1 MKEIKK
7 DIDVVV
13 VFKRVNKKVNKQ
25 YLTMFIPQFIT
36 AGKLD
41 PKTMKFLDV
50 IDQRTYNHLVVD
62 EGDEY
67 RYGLRINLRNLRA
80 LYKIKDIDE
89 LFATYLKEL
98 KQRKYYFKY
107 KNEEA
112 AVSNLIFVSKDK
124 KYGDVLVE
132 PDKDLDKILKSTDPY
147 NDINKLISNIKDNV
161 IGQDDAIEEL
171 VSVLWKNSRRDVKRN
186 ILLIGPTGVGKTE
199 IMRTLEKKL
208 NIPITIVDVS
218 SFTQTGYK
226 GDSVEDILKRI
237 IMKCNGDIKRAE
249 NSIVVLDEFDKLAKK
264 GLDDGGVATVGV
276 QQELLKLLEDGE
288 YVVEL
293 GDDFYSNKVTLNTK
307 GMTFI
312 VAGAFSDLFV
322 EEKEHNSNPIG
333 FNRTKISAPTPKYK
347 KKITTEDIVN
357 YGIIKEATGRLH
369 NVIVL
374 NQLTLENLVSIMKN
388 PNNYMLNDNI
398 KIFEEL
404 GITVHI
410 SDSVYEKIGKLA
422 LDKKTGARGL
432 IGTIEN
438 LFSKA
443 SLDAKRNAEKYGYNS
458 LEITDETVVDN
469 SKYILK
475 KVKKEEKR

>member
-13 VFKRVNKKVNKQ
+13 IFKKIYKKN
-25 YLTMFIPQFIT
+25 LTMFVPKFIT
-36 AGKLD
+36 IGKLD
-41 PKTMKFLDV
+41 SKTMKFRDI
-50 IDQRTYNHLVVD
+50 IDQRTYSHLVI
-62 EGDEY
+62 GDGSEY
-67 RYGLRINLRNLRA
+67 GYGLRINLKNLRA
-80 LYKIKDIDE
+80 LYGIKDINE
-89 LFATYLKEL
+89 LFDTYLKEL
-98 KQRKYYFKY
+98 KQRKYYFRY
-107 KNEEA
+107 KNGEEI
-112 AVSNLIFVSKDK
+112 VSNLIFVSEDK
-124 KYGDVLVE
+124 KYGDILVE
-132 PDKDLDKILKSTDPY
+132 PDKDLDKILKSYDPF
-147 NDINKLISNIKDNV
+147 NDINKLISDIKDNV
-161 IGQDDAIEEL
+161 VGQDDAIEEL

-237 IMKCNGDIKRAE
+237 IIKCNGDLKKAKR
-249 NSIVVLDEFDKLAKK
+249 SIVVLDEFDKLAKK

-276 QQELLKLLEDGE
+276 QHELLKLLEDGE
-288 YVVEL
+288 YTVEL
-293 GDDFYSNKVTLNTK
+293 GDDLYSNKVTLNTK

-322 EEKEHNSNPIG
+322 EEKQYNSNPIG
-333 FNRTKISAPTPKYK
+333 FNRTKLDAPAPTRK

-374 NQLTLENLVSIMKN
+374 NQLTLDNLVSIMKN
-388 PNNYMLNDNI
+388 PNSYMLNDNI

-404 GITVHI
+404 GITVNI
-410 SDSVYEKIGKLA
+410 NPSVYEKIGKLA

-443 SLDAKRNAEKYGYNS
+443 SLDAKRNTLKYGYNY

-469 SKYILK
+469 SKYVLK
-475 KVKKEEKR
+475 RIKKDEKK

>member
-1 MKEIKK
+1 
-7 DIDVVV
+7 
-13 VFKRVNKKVNKQ
+13 
-25 YLTMFIPQFIT
+25 
-36 AGKLD
+36 
-41 PKTMKFLDV
+41 
-50 IDQRTYNHLVVD
+50 
-62 EGDEY
+62 
-67 RYGLRINLRNLRA
+67 
-80 LYKIKDIDE
+80 
-89 LFATYLKEL
+89 
-98 KQRKYYFKY
+98 
-107 KNEEA
+107 
-112 AVSNLIFVSKDK
+112 
-124 KYGDVLVE
+124 
-132 PDKDLDKILKSTDPY
+132 
-147 NDINKLISNIKDNV
+147 
-161 IGQDDAIEEL
+161 
-171 VSVLWKNSRRDVKRN
+171 
-186 ILLIGPTGVGKTE
+186 
-199 IMRTLEKKL
+199 MRTLEKKL

-226 GDSVEDILKRI
+226 GDSVEDILKRV
-237 IMKCNGDIKRAE
+237 IMKCNGDIKTAE

-276 QQELLKLLEDGE
+276 QHELLKLLEDGE
-288 YVVEL
+288 YAVEL

-312 VAGAFSDLFV
+312 VAGAFSELFV
-322 EEKEHNSNPIG
+322 EEKQYNSNPIG
-333 FNRTKISAPTPKYK
+333 FNRTKLSAPTPVRK

-374 NQLTLENLVSIMKN
+374 NQLTLDNLVSIMKN

-410 SDSVYEKIGKLA
+410 ADNVYEKIGKLA

-443 SLDAKRNAEKYGYNS
+443 SIDAKKNSEIYGYNY
-458 LEITDETVVDN
+458 LEITGDTVEDN
-469 SKYILK
+469 SKYVLK
-475 KVKKEEKR
+475 RIKKDEKK